1 MPINPAE
8 PDFRHYHQ
16 QELPQRLAREGNAL
30 AGAAAA
36 SLPPLAIQLSD
47 CGEAYT
53 YFPDAGGIKVLSGS
67 EEAHTIIE
75 LERELWRGLATDLE
89 TVPGLLY
96 GERLG
101 EGSHGDMA
109 IFSRWEP
116 VLRSMYHGLPIY
128 DPAHW
133 ELRDSHGGELNPH
146 HNFALDD
153 DTEQMR
159 EFLDSAGYL
168 LVDSV
173 FDQAELEVF
182 RQQAQELRDEARE
195 GDKTSWW
202 GKNTPTRDNFLI
214 EWVSKHQAFREATC

>member
-1 MPINPAE
+1 MALDTAG
-8 PDFRHYHQ
+8 PDFGQYHQ
-16 QELPQRLAREGNAL
+16 QELPRRLAREGNAL

-47 CGEAYT
+47 TGEVYT
-53 YFPDAGGIKVLSGS
+53 YIPGAGGINIRAGS
-67 EEAHTIIE
+67 EDAHTVIE
-75 LERELWRGLATDLE
+75 LERELWQGLATDLE

-101 EGSHGDMA
+101 GGSHGDMA
-109 IFSRWEP
+109 VFSRWEP
-116 VLRSMYHGLPIY
+116 VLRSIYHGLPIY

-133 ELRDSHGGELNPH
+133 ELRDSHGAELNPH
-146 HNFALDD
+146 HSFALDD
-153 DTEQMR
+153 DSEQMR

-182 RQQAQELRDEARE
+182 NSAAERAGEAF
-195 GDKTSWW
+195 
-202 GKNTPTRDNFLI
+202 FLAAPMHVAI
-214 EWVSKHQAFREATC
+214 GTLP